1 MTSTI
6 LPKPEVYLLN
16 CDIDIENFISSNL
29 SEIYSIKWGM
39 IGSDMDGFNNYGD
52 AYAVVINRDGL
63 SQEYWDQYIDFRYGQ
78 KQDTNWLILLDED
91 HYELPLDK
99 HLHRA
104 KSDLEVF
111 NILAELYKLVGWVS
125 VFRVTQQT

>member
-1 MTSTI
+1 MTSAI
-6 LPKPEVYLLN
+6 LPTPKIYFLN
-16 CDIDIENFISSNL
+16 CDFDLEDFIKLNL
-29 SEIYSIKWGM
+29 SEIYSINSGHDHVELDRFS
-39 IGSDMDGFNNYGD
+39 GYGD

-63 SQEYWDQYIDFRYGQ
+63 SQEYWEQYVDFRYQQ

-104 KSDLEVF
+104 KNDQEVL
-111 NILAELYKLVGWVS
+111 NILSELYKLVGWVS
-125 VFRVTQQT
+125 DF